1 MHGIVCFLWHIEHD
15 FQTILRTQNVIVVKC
30 PQSPFVL
37 ITDLDLSLTL
47 ITASLQIFQK
57 QLVLCD
63 PLHRFD
69 QISSNRMLDVVLF
82 LEILEKGAAVH
93 D

>member
-1 MHGIVCFLWHIEHD
+1 M
-15 FQTILRTQNVIVVKC
+15 
-30 PQSPFVL
+30 S
-37 ITDLDLSLTL
+37 DLDLPLTL
-47 ITASLQIFQK
+47 ITAPLQIFQQ
-57 QLVLCD
+57 QLILGD

>member
-1 MHGIVCFLWHIEHD
+1 MHGIVGFLWHIEHD
-15 FQTILRTQNVIVVKC
+15 FQTILKTQNPNYFLK
-30 PQSPFVL
+30 PFFDR
-37 ITDLDLSLTL
+37 ISHLDLPLTL
-47 ITASLQIFQK
+47 ITAPLQIFQQ
-57 QLVLCD
+57 QLILGY
-63 PLHRFD
+63 PLHWFD